1 MALFKENMQ
10 NMGKFNKRGH
20 KAGIRC
26 RIDPRVMHLG
36 ITYANQMGQ
45 SAYEAFRKTNLAFPS
60 YSSIRKDLGKVLLLL
75 SIQLIIL
82 IIKLILRLK
91 HVLVFSIKI

>member
-1 MALFKENMQ
+1 ME

-45 SAYEAFRKTNLAFPS
+45 SAYEVFRKTNLAFPS
-60 YSSIRKDLGKVLLLL
+60 YSLIRKDLGKVYNNEILL
-75 SIQLIIL
+75 SLQLIIL
-82 IIKLILRLK
+82 IINTLDRNTCW
-91 HVLVFSIKI
+91 FSASKSDSL